1 MIAMNWV
8 DVGLLALLI
17 AMIVVGSKKGLVR
30 ELMAFFTFVAALIF
44 SIRYIDQIAIKVHEK
59 LNGSTM
65 ASAFISF
72 ILLMAVAYAL
82 FKLLGLVFYR
92 IANLQGMGRRDRLGG
107 ALVGALRGWVALSL
121 LVFLTFLIP
130 MPDKYFQEFRES
142 ALGPTLARTLPA
154 LYEVTSVVH
163 PNDTSFMAKVE
174 GMLLYRVDKSGM
186 SPSMREEMDEN
197 RRKAYRTI
205 YRLDS
210 VLTR

>member
-1 MIAMNWV
+1 
-8 DVGLLALLI
+8 
-17 AMIVVGSKKGLVR
+17 
-30 ELMAFFTFVAALIF
+30 
-44 SIRYIDQIAIKVHEK
+44 
-59 LNGSTM
+59 
-65 ASAFISF
+65 
-72 ILLMAVAYAL
+72 MAVAYAL

-130 MPDKYFQEFRES
+130 MPDRYFQEFRES

-154 LYEVTSVVH
+154 LYEVTTPIH

-174 GMLLYRVDKSGM
+174 SMLLYRVDKSDM
-186 SPSMREEMDEN
+186 SPTLRKEIDEN

-210 VLTR
+210 ILVR